1 MGLFGVSKKIR
12 NMTPDEQYQEGLK
25 QSLICN
31 YKYAFQIYE
40 PLAQQGHRK
49 AQCDIA
55 GMYDKGHGVKM
66 DKGKA
71 LYWYEKSAEQ
81 NFTPAQR
88 NCAKMYENGE
98 GTSVDKAKA
107 LYWYEKVAEKG
118 ESDHMVQ
125 CGTMYYQG
133 IGTQKD
139 LDKAVFWLEKAEAS
153 GNPKAEE
160 LLREIRQSG
169 QVGEN
174 QNRLIE
180 TVAQEAYEKGDFPK
194 ALEMYQKAAEQGNA
208 EAMRNCGLMY
218 HRGEGTEKDMAKAF
232 YWNEKAAQQGHREA
246 QCACGWYYQNGE
258 GTKIDKVKALYW
270 YEKAAEQGNVGAQFS
285 CGKAY
290 LNGDGTACDLAKAK
304 AWLQKAADQTEVLF
318 YHTMAERILRENA
331 AILNPQSEAASS
343 VSKAKTDAELYYEG
357 QIAYDNK
364 EFKRSF
370 QIFLPLAEKG
380 MEQAQFM
387 LYAQYYFG
395 EGVERDLEKAVLW
408 LEKAK
413 ENGNETAKKL
423 LPQAQMK
430 LFGQLNE
437 EGGQAMR
444 AGDFDK
450 QKKLMKKAM
459 YYALEAAKQGLP
471 IAVYTCAVTELV
483 LDGNKEGTEMARFK
497 AKQSLQEVAG
507 QTEDLKAQE
516 LAKQALRE
524 YF

>member
-169 QVGEN
+169 QVADEN
-174 QNRLIE
+174 RNMSMDAQGSEGGVID
-180 TVAQEAYEKGDFPK
+180 VATAAYKAGDYKK
-194 ALEMYQKAAEQGNA
+194 ALELFQKAAEQGNA
-208 EAMRNCGLMY
+208 TAQFECGWMY
-218 HRGEGTEKDMAKAF
+218 REGEGTEVDKKKALDWF
-232 YWNEKAAQQGHREA
+232 EKAAFQGNALA
-246 QCACGWYYQNGE
+246 QECCGTAYFHGDGGSSDRALAKFWYERAADQGNKQAKFMLGLMAKSVEDAEKEMSKGIENGNEEELFKKGTRLFDEKDYDAAFRILEPLAEHGYGQAQYLCGYKYERGLGYVPGKGAVANMAKSFYWYEKAACQGNDDAQFKTGSNYYNGR
-258 GTKIDKVKALYW
+258 GTDVDKSKALYW
-270 YEKAAEQGNVGAQFS
+270 YEKSAEQGRLAAQYICGMMYISGTGTDIDNSKALYWYKKAAEQGLAEAQYT
-285 CGKAY
+285 CGIMIY
-290 LNGDGTACDLAKAK
+290 NGEGTARDRSEAKV
-304 AWLQKAADQTEVLF
+304 WFQKAAE
-318 YHTMAERILRENA
+318 
-331 AILNPQSEAASS
+331 QSE
-343 VSKAKTDAELYYEG
+343 D
-357 QIAYDNK
+357 K
-364 EFKRSF
+364 ET
-370 QIFLPLAEKG
+370 Q
-380 MEQAQFM
+380 
-387 LYAQYYFG
+387 
-395 EGVERDLEKAVLW
+395 
-408 LEKAK
+408 EKAK
-413 ENGNETAKKL
+413 N
-423 LPQAQMK
+423 
-430 LFGQLNE
+430 
-437 EGGQAMR
+437 
-444 AGDFDK
+444 
-450 QKKLMKKAM
+450 
-459 YYALEAAKQGLP
+459 
-471 IAVYTCAVTELV
+471 I
-483 LDGNKEGTEMARFK
+483 
-497 AKQSLQEVAG
+497 
-507 QTEDLKAQE
+507 
-516 LAKQALRE
+516 LRK